1 MKNMATKYPEAV
13 VLEDKFKRLE
23 KVEPR
28 IDASLEKV
36 ESLLKFPSQNALSS
50 KETEFNKIISKITQ

>member
-1 MKNMATKYPEAV
+1 MKNMATKYPETV
-13 VLEDKFKRLE
+13 VLEDKFNRLE

-36 ESLLKFPSQNALSS
+36 Q
-50 KETEFNKIISKITQ
+50 